1 MKTLAS
7 PGTWV
12 EVERRLRSVQ
22 PSDSPRWGVM
32 SAPQMIRH
40 LRDALRLPLG
50 ELTVE
55 PASLGIPRP
64 VLKVLALSV
73 PLRWRKNIP
82 TAAVFDQSR
91 KAPPST
97 PFADD
102 VEELLAVTQQ
112 FLNDPLTGRSHPY
125 FGLLTRQEWMRWAW
139 LHTDHHLRQFGH

>member
-12 EVERRLRSVQ
+12 EVEHRLRSVQ

-55 PASLGIPRP
+55 PVSLGIPRP
-64 VLKVLALSV
+64 LLKVLALSV

-82 TAAVFDQSR
+82 TAAAFDQSR

-97 PFADD
+97 PFGDD
-102 VEELLAVTQQ
+102 VEELLAVMRQ

-125 FGLLTRQEWMRWAW
+125 FGLLARQEWMRWAW
-139 LHTDHHLRQFGH
+139 LHTDHHLRQFGR